1 MILRRFMQHVKEQ
14 NWFAVGLDV
23 IVVIVGIFLGLQVQ
37 AWYGDIE
44 EREQERLYLNR
55 LHTEALQSLNFT
67 GDNFEGVR
75 LLDEFTDAE
84 KNINEAIEVIFG
96 RDTETVLGEHHCAS
110 IYTSN
115 IFNDQ
120 QTYLPTLEEM
130 IASGQLVLIH
140 NEAIKIALSEYTFSF
155 NALKQMVAQLNRE
168 SNIMAKDHRDLYSS
182 DGRLRNILAFNEFE
196 MECDFEAMK
205 QDHDFKE
212 ALASNIA
219 NLYYFNFT
227 FANQQKSL
235 ENLHVL
241 LDQELGITH

>member
-1 MILRRFMQHVKEQ
+1 MILRRFMQHVREQ

-37 AWYGDIE
+37 ERYGDIE

-55 LHTEALQSLNFT
+55 LHTEVVQSLNFT

-75 LLDEFTDAE
+75 LLDEFLNAE

-110 IYTSN
+110 MFTSN

-130 IASGQLVLIH
+130 IASGRLVLIQ
-140 NEAIKIALSEYTFSF
+140 NEAVKIALSEYTFSF

-168 SNIMAKDHRDLYSS
+168 SNIMAKDYRYLYRS
-182 DGRLRNILAFNEFE
+182 DGRMRSILALDEFE
-196 MECDFEAMK
+196 LECDFEAIK

-212 ALASNIA
+212 ALASNVA
-219 NLYYFNFT
+219 SLFYFNFT

-235 ENLHVL
+235 EKLHVL
-241 LDQELGITH
+241 LDQELNITH